1 MKKDVRVY
9 LNDILEAINLIELS
23 AGKVSEKEF
32 NHNRDI
38 QDATI
43 RRVEIIGEAVKQIP
57 IEFRKKHPSI
67 EWKKIAGTRDV
78 LIHAYSGVK
87 MDMIWQ
93 IVIDDLPKLKQKVEK
108 IIINLK
114 ES

>member
-1 MKKDVRVY
+1 MKKDITIY
-9 LNDILEAINLIELS
+9 LNDILEAINLIES
-23 AGKVSEKEF
+23 STKKISGKEF

-57 IEFRKKHPSI
+57 SDFRKKYPSI

-78 LIHAYSGVK
+78 LIHAYSGIK

-93 IVIDDLPKLKQKVEK
+93 IVIDDLPKLKHKIEK
-108 IIINLK
+108 IVEDLA
-114 ES
+114 